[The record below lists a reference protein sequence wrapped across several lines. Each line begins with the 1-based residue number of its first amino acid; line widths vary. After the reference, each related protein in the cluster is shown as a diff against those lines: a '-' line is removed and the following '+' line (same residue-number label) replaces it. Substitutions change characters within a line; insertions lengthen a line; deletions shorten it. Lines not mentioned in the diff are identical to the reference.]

1 MRDVVV
7 PPPNHN
13 LNPTLTLVLTYIV
26 IEIRP
31 TTKI

>member
-13 LNPTLTLVLTYIV
+13 LNPTLALVLTYIV
-26 IEIRP
+26 IET